1 MRERDGRLVRPLL
14 GVWRAATE
22 AWCEQAGLPWR
33 DDPSNASDAFAR
45 NRARHGLVP
54 ALREL
59 HPAAEQN
66 VLRTLELLR
75 DEAEVLDAA
84 VAAVLAEAGSP
95 PSLARL
101 RALPPALARL
111 AVQRLADAAGGPAVS
126 HRTAEI
132 LGLAEHGALD
142 VGGGLRARI
151 ERGRLEF
158 VATPPR
164 VAAPR
169 LPPLVLRDEAIG
181 EILVQADELQHR
193 VRQLG
198 EEITRDYAGRD
209 LLLVGVLKGAVF
221 FLSDLMRHIEVPCE
235 VDFMAVASYGSSTQ
249 SSGVVRI
256 LKDLDAAIEGRDV
269 LIVEDIVDSGLTLS
283 YLLRNLQARGP
294 ASLEV
299 CALLT
304 KPERREVELPTRYV
318 GFEIP
323 DKFAIG
329 YGLDHAER
337 YRNLPTWPRC
347 GCRPGEEGPG
357 ARALKP
363 SWTP

>member
-1 MRERDGRLVRPLL
+1 M
-14 GVWRAATE
+14 
-22 AWCEQAGLPWR
+22 
-33 DDPSNASDAFAR
+33 
-45 NRARHGLVP
+45 P

-59 HPAAEQN
+59 HPAAEAN
-66 VLRTLELLR
+66 VLRTVELLR
-75 DEAEVLDAA
+75 DEAAVLDAA
-84 VAAVLAEAGSP
+84 VDAVLAEAGDP
-95 PSLARL
+95 PSLEHL

-111 AVQRLADAAGGPAVS
+111 VVQRLARPAPPS
-126 HRTAEI
+126 ATART
-132 LGLAEHGALD
+132 
-142 VGGGLRARI
+142 RSWRSP
-151 ERGRLEF
+151 RGRRSTSAKACAPGSSRAACDF
-158 VATPPR
+158 VPTPPR
-164 VAAPR
+164 VRRLDCPR
-169 LPPLVLRDEAIG
+169 VLRDESIG

-193 VRQLG
+193 VRQMG
-198 EEITRDYAGRD
+198 EEITRDYEGKD
-209 LLLVGVLKGAVF
+209 LLLIGVLKGAVF

-283 YLLRNLQARGP
+283 YLLRNLQARQP

-304 KPERREVELPTRYV
+304 KPERREVDLPTRYV

-337 YRNLPTWPRC
+337 YRNLPYV
-347 GCRPGEEGPG
+347 
-357 ARALKP
+357 AALRLE
-363 SWTP
+363 